1 MEKELE
7 QTQSKLTKIVLFGP
21 ESTGKST
28 LAETLANYYK
38 TEWVPEFAREFLQEK
53 YNNSAE
59 VCAPTDLIPIA
70 KGQIQ
75 LENEKAKKAKDFLFC
90 DTNVLQTL
98 TYAKTYFQNFQDPIL
113 EACVKQHQYAH
124 YFLTYID
131 TPWVPDDLRDKPN
144 ERNKMFAIFEKTLIQ
159 RNISYTILRGNLTQR
174 LQLAKSI
181 IKTLQH
187 SL

>member
-7 QTQSKLTKIVLFGP
+7 QTQSELIKIVLFGP
-21 ESTGKST
+21 ESTGKSS
-28 LAETLANYYK
+28 LAEALAQAYH
-38 TEWVPEFAREFLQEK
+38 TEWVPEFARDYLQEK
-53 YNNSAE
+53 YDNLAE
-59 VCAPTDLIPIA
+59 VCAPSDLIPIA

-98 TYAKTYFQNFQDPIL
+98 TYAETYFENFEDSTLDQ
-113 EACVKQHQYAH
+113 CVKQHEYTH

-144 ERNKMFAIFEKTLIQ
+144 ERNKMFAIFEQALTN
-159 RNISYTILRGNLTQR
+159 RNIPFTLLKGNLSQR
-174 LQLAKSI
+174 LQTAKSI
-181 IKTLQH
+181 IKTL
-187 SL
+187 

>member
-7 QTQSKLTKIVLFGP
+7 QTQGDLTKIVLFGP
-21 ESTGKST
+21 ESTGKSS
-28 LAETLANYYK
+28 LAEALADAYH
-38 TEWVPEFAREFLQEK
+38 TEWVPEFARAFLQEK

-59 VCAPTDLIPIA
+59 VCAPSDLIPIA

-75 LENEKAKKAKDFLFC
+75 LENEKTKTAREFLFC

-98 TYAKTYFQNFQDPIL
+98 TYAKTYFKNFEDPLL
-113 EACVKQHQYAH
+113 EQCVEEHQYAH

-144 ERNKMFAIFEKTLIQ
+144 ERNKMFAIFEETLIQ
-159 RNISYTILRGNLTQR
+159 RKIPYTILKGSLKKRIKT
-174 LQLAKSI
+174 AKSI
-181 IKTLQH
+181 LKTL
-187 SL
+187 